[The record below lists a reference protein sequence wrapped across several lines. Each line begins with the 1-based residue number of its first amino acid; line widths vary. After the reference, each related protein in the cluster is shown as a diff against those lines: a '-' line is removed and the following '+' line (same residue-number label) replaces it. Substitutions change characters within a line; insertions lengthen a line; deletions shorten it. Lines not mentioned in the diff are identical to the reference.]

1 MPILLR
7 PLEEK
12 DVDGML
18 EWMHSEE
25 SKSIFQK
32 DMSNITRENAVSFVK
47 SSQGDTFDRGFV
59 HFAVVDDSDEYL
71 GTISLKNID
80 KENSCAEYAVSMRAK
95 ARGTGASMAATKG
108 ILDKAFLEYNLHRVY
123 LNVLTT
129 NERAN
134 KFYKKAGFVFE
145 GTSRDSLCIRGE
157 FKSLNWY
164 TIIKED
170 YLSEVKG

>member
-1 MPILLR
+1 MIVLR
-7 PLEEK
+7 QLEAK
-12 DVDGML
+12 DIDGML

-25 SKSIFQK
+25 SKGIFQK
-32 DMSNITRENAVSFVK
+32 DMSGITYENAQNFVRT
-47 SSQGDTFDRGFV
+47 SQGDTFSEGFI
-59 HFAVVDDSDEYL
+59 HFAVVDEGDDEYL

-80 KENSCAEYAVSMRAK
+80 PENSCAEYAVSMRAK
-95 ARGTGASMAATKG
+95 ARGTGASMAATKA
-108 ILDKAFLEYNLHRVY
+108 ILNIAFLKYNLHRVY

-134 KFYKKAGFVFE
+134 KFYRKAGFDFE

-164 TIIKED
+164 SMIKED
-170 YLSEVKG
+170 YLSEVK

>member
-1 MPILLR
+1 MIKLR
-7 PLEEK
+7 QLEFK
-12 DVDGML
+12 DIDYML

-32 DMSNITRENAVSFVK
+32 DMSNITYEMAQNFINN
-47 SSQGDTFDRGFV
+47 SQGDTFADGYV
-59 HFAVVDDSDEYL
+59 HFAVVDDDDEYL

-80 KENSCAEYAVSMRAK
+80 MENSCAEYAVSMRTK
-95 ARGTGASMAATKG
+95 ARGTGASMTATKA
-108 ILDKAFLEYNLHRVY
+108 ILNIAFLKYNLHRVY

-134 KFYKKAGFVFE
+134 KFYQKVGFVFE
-145 GTSRDSLCIRGE
+145 GTSKDSLCIRGE

-164 TIIKED
+164 SMIKED
-170 YLSEVKG
+170 FLSEVK